1 MSLKLPDLDDRRYE
15 DLVDEARASIPHL
28 HPGWTDH
35 NPSDPGITL
44 VELFAWL
51 VEMVLYRVNR
61 VTPQTYDVF
70 LKLLNG
76 PAWRRPE
83 GQDLDSAVQES
94 IQKLRERWRAV
105 SSEDY
110 EYLVA
115 YQWPSQ
121 AASFPWPEGTA
132 EADKQRIGRVHC
144 MAERNFA
151 AAQASR
157 YARAPGHVS
166 LLVVP
171 DVAGAPWSQPSAAL
185 LSALQE
191 FLNDRKIL
199 TTRLHVVG
207 PGHVQARIQVT
218 IYLKEDA
225 SPKDVLAQ
233 ATNALK
239 AYFHPL
245 HGGRPV
251 GAGFKPAPASDR
263 AGWPLGRCVHASE
276 VYSVLDAVRGMD
288 FVKVDS
294 IAHFRAGTPVTSSSL
309 NEDELVQVDDAA
321 VVLKALQKR
330 RGQWKPI
337 SS

>member
-15 DLVDEARASIPHL
+15 DLVEEARASIPHL

-35 NPSDPGITL
+35 NASDPGITL

-51 VEMVLYRVNR
+51 VEMVLYRINR

-76 PAWRRPE
+76 PTWKRPE
-83 GQDLDSAVQES
+83 GQDLDTAIQES

-110 EYLVA
+110 EYLVT

-121 AASFPWPEGTA
+121 VAGYPWPDGTT
-132 EADKQRIGRVHC
+132 EADKQRIGRVRC
-144 MAERNFA
+144 MPERNFT
-151 AAQASR
+151 AAQSSK

-171 DVAGAPWSQPSAAL
+171 DVTGAPWSPPSAPL
-185 LSALQE
+185 LSALE
-191 FLNDRKIL
+191 SFLNDRKLL

-207 PGHVQARIQVT
+207 PVYVQAKIEAT

-225 SPKDVLAQ
+225 SPKDVVGQ
-233 ATNALK
+233 ANAALQT
-239 AYFHPL
+239 YFHPL
-245 HGGRPV
+245 RGGSNR
-251 GAGFKPAPASDR
+251 S
-263 AGWPLGRCVHASE
+263 GWPLGRCVHASE
-276 VYSVLDAVRGMD
+276 AYSVLDAVRGID

-294 IAHFRAGTPVTSSSL
+294 IAHTRGGTPVTSSSL
-309 NEDELVQVDDAA
+309 YEDELVQVDQAA

-337 SS
+337 SL